1 MSQNGRSWHTIIG
14 SSCSLFSQVLLKFFY
29 HVLILCLQTC
39 RFFSIDERLAC
50 YCGFPRCRGV
60 VNDAEAQEQ
69 QANIYA
75 TPCELKEFF
84 DLEENESLWEKG
96 FLT

>member
-1 MSQNGRSWHTIIG
+1 MGRADLRLQVFILPFTSQA
-14 SSCSLFSQVLLKFFY
+14 LLKFHDHLLNLY
-29 HVLILCLQTC
+29 LQTC

-60 VNDAEAQEQ
+60 VNDTEAEER

-75 TPCELKEFF
+75 SRCELKEWT
-84 DLEENESLWEKG
+84 E
-96 FLT
+96 T